1 VPRNVSSRVAATRA
15 RATKSPGRVSRL
27 GVLKALLDEH
37 PQPVAVKNLA
47 ADPDNWSQT
56 WDIVQRLAEEQVP
69 LVELGQ
75 SEGDD
80 RSNVPITLTPEGKT
94 VAHTI

>member
-1 VPRNVSSRVAATRA
+1 MSIRSPWPSRTSPRIRITAP
-15 RATKSPGRVSRL
+15 K
-27 GVLKALLDEH
+27 
-37 PQPVAVKNLA
+37 
-47 ADPDNWSQT
+47 T

-80 RSNVPITLTPEGKT
+80 RSNVPITLTPEGET

>member
-1 VPRNVSSRVAATRA
+1 MGQLVDFVRMADTDLTDSQ
-15 RATKSPGRVSRL
+15 K
-27 GVLKALLDEH
+27 GVLKVLLDEH

-47 ADPDNWSQT
+47 ADPDNWSQM

-69 LVELGQ
+69 LVELGL

-80 RSNVPITLTPEGKT
+80 RSNVPITLTPEGET

>member
-1 VPRNVSSRVAATRA
+1 MGQLVDFVRMADTDLTDSQ
-15 RATKSPGRVSRL
+15 K
-27 GVLKALLDEH
+27 GVLKALLDKH

-80 RSNVPITLTPEGKT
+80 RSNVPITLTPEGET

>member
-1 VPRNVSSRVAATRA
+1 MADTDL
-15 RATKSPGRVSRL
+15 TDYEK
-27 GVLKALLDEH
+27 GVLKALLDKH

-47 ADPDNWSQT
+47 AEPDNWSQT
-56 WDIVQRLAEEQVP
+56 WDTVQRLAEEQVP

-80 RSNVPITLTPEGKT
+80 RSNVPIALTAEGVTIARTL
-94 VAHTI
+94 

>member
-1 VPRNVSSRVAATRA
+1 MAETDLTDSQ
-15 RATKSPGRVSRL
+15 K

-47 ADPDNWSQT
+47 ADPDDWSQT

-80 RSNVPITLTPEGKT
+80 RSNVPITLTPEGET

>member
-1 VPRNVSSRVAATRA
+1 LAILVHFA
-15 RATKSPGRVSRL
+15 RMADTDLTDSQKGI
-27 GVLKALLDEH
+27 LKALLNEH

-47 ADPDNWSQT
+47 ADPDAWSQT

-69 LVELGQ
+69 LVGLGL

-80 RSNVPITLTPEGKT
+80 RSNVPITLTPEGET

>member
-1 VPRNVSSRVAATRA
+1 MAETDLTDSQ
-15 RATKSPGRVSRL
+15 K
-27 GVLKALLDEH
+27 GVLKALLDEQ

-56 WDIVQRLAEEQVP
+56 WETVQRLAEEQVP

-80 RSNVPITLTPEGKT
+80 RSNVPITLTPEGET
-94 VAHTI
+94 VARTI

>member
-1 VPRNVSSRVAATRA
+1 MGQPVDFVPMADMDLTDSQ
-15 RATKSPGRVSRL
+15 K
-27 GVLKALLDEH
+27 GVLKALLDKH

-47 ADPDNWSQT
+47 ADPDNWSQA
-56 WDIVQRLAEEQVP
+56 WDIVQRLAEEQAP

-80 RSNVPITLTPEGKT
+80 RSNVPIKLTPEGKT
-94 VAHTI
+94 VAHNI

>member
-1 VPRNVSSRVAATRA
+1 MAETDLTDSQ
-15 RATKSPGRVSRL
+15 K

-80 RSNVPITLTPEGKT
+80 RSNVPITLTPEGET